1 MTEWVDPGDDSRVA
15 AARQAL
21 IDAVISCMDA
31 KEFGSLEDRRMRRE
45 FDPSWK
51 HMREC
56 VIAYTHAL
64 RDVGTV
70 PEHTISA
77 VKDAVIAAV
86 PNLPPHNAIRSSAV
100 GWCVAAY
107 FGKNT

>member
-1 MTEWVDPGDDSRVA
+1 MTEWVDPGDDPRVA
-15 AARQAL
+15 TARQAL
-21 IDAVISCMDA
+21 INAVISCIDA
-31 KEFGSLEDRRMRRE
+31 REFGSLKDRRMRRE

-56 VIAYTHAL
+56 VIEYTHAL
-64 RDVGTV
+64 RDSGTV
-70 PEHTISA
+70 PEDTISA
-77 VKDAVIAAV
+77 VKDALIAAV

-107 FGKNT
+107 FGKGG